1 MPVDWGGAVVY
12 GLLLMWSF
20 VGVSII
26 ADVFMSAIEV
36 ITSAEK
42 LVQVGV
48 GDAAPRVPVKVWNA
62 TVANLTLMALG
73 SSAPEILLGCIE
85 ILTNDFVAGE
95 LGPGVIVGS
104 AAFNLLIIIAVC
116 IVAIPAGET
125 RKIAELGV
133 FSITAASSVLAYLW
147 MYFILALSSPN
158 VIELWE
164 AVVTFLLF
172 PVLVALAYGADTD
185 WAACAPCARAR
196 VAPQVASRVVRI
208 GRATRSFE
216 AVEGAALLKEFE
228 RGGLSNDDAA
238 ALLSQLALADAIQP
252 TRAHRRIEAIR
263 AATGGKRVLPPP
275 PTAAARARAERGS
288 EDDAARWTSRSRH
301 SRPLRSC
308 ASASLCSAAISTA
321 PSSAASASPRG
332 CTRHSSCACGSHTSP
347 SRRVTPSARAAR
359 TRTTRASTRA
369 DESPRGPSPA
379 FWKSI
384 DTR

>member
-73 SSAPEILLGCIE
+73 SSAPSLLGCIE

-116 IVAIPAGET
+116 IVAIPTGET

-147 MYFILALSSPN
+147 MYLILALSSPN
-158 VIELWE
+158 VMSSGRRSSRSCSSPCSSRSP
-164 AVVTFLLF
+164 T
-172 PVLVALAYGADTD
+172 
-185 WAACAPCARAR
+185 APTRTGQRARRARAR
-196 VAPQVASRVVRI
+196 VAPQVASRREDRPRDPQRLSRRGRRAAQGVRARRPQQRR
-208 GRATRSFE
+208 RARCSRSSRSPTRSS
-216 AVEGAALLKEFE
+216 
-228 RGGLSNDDAA
+228 R
-238 ALLSQLALADAIQP
+238 
-252 TRAHRRIEAIR
+252 RAR
-263 AATGGKRVLPPP
+263 
-275 PTAAARARAERGS
+275 TAASRRSAR
-288 EDDAARWTSRSRH
+288 
-301 SRPLRSC
+301 RP
-308 ASASLCSAAISTA
+308 
-321 PSSAASASPRG
+321 AASASCRRRRPRPRAPRAEARTGTTPRAPPPRTTRPRG
-332 CTRHSSCACGSHTSP
+332 ATRPARARRGRARRGGHVLG
-347 SRRVTPSARAAR
+347 RRVGRAVHELRGARERAAR
-359 TRTTRASTRA
+359 RTHALRGSRPTGRSRSCTARATAPRAVRRRGRRRRLRASC
-369 DESPRGPSPA
+369 GG
-379 FWKSI
+379 
-384 DTR
+384 